1 MKKINSIFLIF
12 LGTIL
17 TWSIISFIKD
27 TIDPSNFEWIIFSI
41 LLLVSMSPIVIGL
54 IKLINTFKNM
64 EE

>member
-17 TWSIISFIKD
+17 TWLIISFIKD
-27 TIDPSNFEWIIFSI
+27 KIDPSNFEWIIFSI
-41 LLLVSMSPIVIGL
+41 LLLISMSPIVIGL